1 MPLEFAGSQVTGA
14 RARRAWR
21 SRIDEGSRSPRQIL
35 PAGEPPSPCL
45 RLGTLARSPGRDA
58 GSVSAGGG
66 VHAKEP
72 ARVGI
77 SGPEG
82 RSGRPGR
89 RWPQRPAAVSALPS
103 AAFHRVLPTASAGR
117 YPGGGCGAG
126 LWGGAGG
133 PARRSS
139 PHSRPHQQLGA
150 PLPAAGPPP
159 RQRGAGIRGLFGRF
173 RRALGSFRVRGGA
186 GQAPVVGCARRG
198 RGPSQCARAAQGPR
212 TPAPPPGP
220 RTRAAPS
227 PPGKSRRRWRR
238 PLQRLESACRA
249 WRRRREEA
257 GARRE
262 EGQGR
267 AGRLRLGASV
277 RARRRSHGPIEG
289 RPGRG
294 RCTPRAKADPGPAS
308 PRRLAA
314 PTRSAPRAGGC
325 VPWGPDWVQRTLNNL
340 VKGLQ
345 QTYENMHQF
354 NTVLEF
360 MRWKHRSKLF
370 GENRKYS
377 FI

>member
-1 MPLEFAGSQVTGA
+1 M
-14 RARRAWR
+14 
-21 SRIDEGSRSPRQIL
+21 
-35 PAGEPPSPCL
+35 
-45 RLGTLARSPGRDA
+45 
-58 GSVSAGGG
+58 SAGGG
-66 VHAKEP
+66 IHAKEP
-72 ARVGI
+72 ARAGV

-89 RWPQRPAAVSALPS
+89 RWPQGPAAVSALPS

-117 YPGGGCGAG
+117 CPGGGGGGAG
-126 LWGGAGG
+126 LRGGAGG

-139 PHSRPHQQLGA
+139 HPRPHQQLGA

-159 RQRGAGIRGLFGRF
+159 GQLGAGLREPFGRF

-198 RGPSQCARAAQGPR
+198 RGPSQCARAVQGPR

-227 PPGKSRRRWRR
+227 PPGESRRLWLRR
-238 PLQRLESACRA
+238 RLQRLESACRA

-257 GARRE
+257 GVRRE

-294 RCTPRAKADPGPAS
+294 RCTPRAEAEPGPAS

-314 PTRSAPRAGGC
+314 PTKLRAEG
-325 VPWGPDWVQRTLNNL
+325 
-340 VKGLQ
+340 
-345 QTYENMHQF
+345 
-354 NTVLEF
+354 
-360 MRWKHRSKLF
+360 
-370 GENRKYS
+370 
-377 FI
+377 